1 MMSYSLELTVGTVA
15 QVRLPAP
22 GARVVI
28 VLDAEAGP
36 VRAAAVVR
44 GRAIAGVQVILEDPG
59 LTNNVTVLSTRP
71 VFNNVKPKD
80 WFLSLKTTIK
90 SCPLS
95 LKSALENRRLS

>member
-28 VLDAEAGP
+28 VLDAEAEPGP

-59 LTNNVTVLSTRP
+59 LTNDVTLIYKLDLA
-71 VFNNVKPKD
+71 FNNVKPKD
-80 WFLSLKTTIK
+80 WYFVLD
-90 SCPLS
+90 
-95 LKSALENRRLS
+95 

>member
-1 MMSYSLELTVGTVA
+1 MMSYSPELTVGTVA

-28 VLDAEAGP
+28 VLDAEAEPGP

-59 LTNNVTVLSTRP
+59 LTNVVTVLSII
-71 VFNNVKPKD
+71 D
-80 WFLSLKTTIK
+80 K
-90 SCPLS
+90 SI
-95 LKSALENRRLS
+95 